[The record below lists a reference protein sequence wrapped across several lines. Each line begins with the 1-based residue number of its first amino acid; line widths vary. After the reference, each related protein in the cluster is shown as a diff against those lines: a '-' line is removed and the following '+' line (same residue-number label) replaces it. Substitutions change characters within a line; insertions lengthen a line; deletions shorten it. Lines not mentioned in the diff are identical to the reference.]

1 MATAKYKY
9 VNGKLVLVE
18 GEDILKDYNKGKD
31 PVKVYKD
38 AVKKLKNNWLS
49 VYARALFLQNEYE
62 IGEKKW
68 TTMFTIIYKKT
79 KGLQFYTLT
88 VLKK

>member
-38 AVKKLKNNWLS
+38 AVKKLKNN
-49 VYARALFLQNEYE
+49 
-62 IGEKKW
+62 
-68 TTMFTIIYKKT
+68 
-79 KGLQFYTLT
+79 
-88 VLKK
+88 